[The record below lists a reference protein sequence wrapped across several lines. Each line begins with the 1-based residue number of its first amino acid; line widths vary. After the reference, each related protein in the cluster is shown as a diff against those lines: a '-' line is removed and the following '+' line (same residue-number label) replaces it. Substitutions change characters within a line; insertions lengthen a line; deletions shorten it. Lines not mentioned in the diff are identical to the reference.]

1 MSVKSVIFHRE
12 DCIRIRFRKIRKY
25 SIAFL
30 GPYLA
35 YLIFQ
40 ADLGNGILIHIIA
53 ADTDGHCKI
62 HNHCT
67 EHSCYSFKPIKR
79 CTLLFPG
86 VSCCIVFSIVFCP
99 HLLTFSPVLY
109 TQAHAIMQAG
119 SSLTARE
126 KQMSASQPLV
136 FLFTGYSITHQYK
149 QVFEAPLKNSD

>member
-40 ADLGNGILIHIIA
+40 ADLGNGILIHIITT
-53 ADTDGHCKI
+53 DTGSHCKI
-62 HNHCT
+62 HSHCT
-67 EHSCYSFKPIKR
+67 EHSCYSFKPVKR

-109 TQAHAIMQAG
+109 NSG
-119 SSLTARE
+119 SSTYALSRPRQRAGP
-126 KQMSASQPLV
+126 SLN
-136 FLFTGYSITHQYK
+136 YSIAHQYK